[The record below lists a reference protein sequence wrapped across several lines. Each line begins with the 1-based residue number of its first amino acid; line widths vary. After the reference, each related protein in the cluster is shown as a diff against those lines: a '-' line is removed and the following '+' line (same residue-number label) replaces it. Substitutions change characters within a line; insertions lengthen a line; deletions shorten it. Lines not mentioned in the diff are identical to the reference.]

1 MPIERKDRS
10 FDRIFDE
17 VEVHSVPP
25 KYIMA
30 VQIVLL
36 NGDTIE
42 VNDFEEAQVI
52 IENLSREEVVDVSI
66 SLDYESIKKDVTG
79 EIKTVLDSYFKDEK

>member
-30 VQIVLL
+30 VQIILV
-36 NGDTIE
+36 NGDSIE
-42 VNDFEEAQVI
+42 VNSFDEAQVI
-52 IENLSREEVVDVSI
+52 IEEIAKAEVADVQI
-66 SLDYESIKKDVTG
+66 SLDYEAIKADVTG
-79 EIKTVLDSYFKDEK
+79 EIKNVLGSYFKNDE